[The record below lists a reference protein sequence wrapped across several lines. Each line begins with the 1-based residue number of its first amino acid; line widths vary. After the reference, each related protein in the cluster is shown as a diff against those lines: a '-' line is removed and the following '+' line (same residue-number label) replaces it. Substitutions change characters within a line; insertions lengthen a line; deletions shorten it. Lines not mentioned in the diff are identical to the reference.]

1 MIKENKVLVK
11 INIRNKSHYLN
22 LGYSISNEIEVKVDD
37 LPYGSKIKIT
47 AVCELCESEN
57 YIPYSKY
64 LINKNR
70 ENKGYYSCFG
80 CKNHVKEKTCM
91 EKWGVKSYSMTDEF
105 KLSESSKW
113 KGIQKGSEKGRKT
126 MMSKYGVDSYF
137 KTDEIREMN
146 RKWMSSDEFKQK
158 SKNTLINKYGVD
170 SYSKTDDFKYQL
182 KFKMDVTIEKIKNT
196 FKNKYGDE
204 YLSKTEYWKEIFK
217 SKVGGTIEKC
227 KETCL
232 KKYGV
237 DNVSK
242 VEFIKD
248 KIKNTKEING
258 IIIPDSEIDNWSKYK
273 RDVRRITNNNK
284 KKLYED
290 WDGYD
295 YYDNEYIK
303 VFFSKCSTHRFYP
316 TIDHKISV
324 YYGFKN
330 SIDPIIVGSIDNL
343 CITKR
348 FINSSKSS
356 LIESEFLL
364 S

>member
-1 MIKENKVLVK
+1 
-11 INIRNKSHYLN
+11 
-22 LGYSISNEIEVKVDD
+22 
-37 LPYGSKIKIT
+37 
-47 AVCELCESEN
+47 
-57 YIPYSKY
+57 
-64 LINKNR
+64 
-70 ENKGYYSCFG
+70 
-80 CKNHVKEKTCM
+80 M

-105 KLSESSKW
+105 KLSESFKW
-113 KGIQKGSEKGRKT
+113 KGIKKGSEKGKKT

-170 SYSKTDDFKYQL
+170 SYSKTDDFKYKL
-182 KFKMDVTIEKIKNT
+182 EFKMHETVEKIKNT

-217 SKVGGTIEKC
+217 SKVESTIEKC

-248 KIKNTKEING
+248 RIKNIKEVSG
-258 IIIPDSEIDNWSKYK
+258 IIIPDSEIDAWSMYK
-273 RDVRRITNNNK
+273 RNVRRITNNNK

-290 WDGYD
+290 WTGYD
-295 YYDNEYIK
+295 YYDDEYIK
-303 VFFSKCSTHRFYP
+303 GYLSNTHTHRFYP

-330 SIDPIIVGSIDNL
+330 SIDPSIIGSIDNL

-348 FINSSKSS
+348 FINSTKSK
-356 LIESEFLL
+356 LTESEFNYKE